1 MRASEDVDK
10 VRKKY
15 QALRHELDERG
26 RRLWAAVE
34 AEALGYGGI
43 TTVSQAT
50 GLAASTIRL
59 GHQQLN
65 ASADNTGDAERRRLR
80 TPGGGRKRTIDKDTT
95 LWQALDALVEPT
107 ARGDPMS
114 PLRWTCKSTR
124 HLARELAN
132 RLQARWPVAFGTGGR
147 TKFNRTRQGYQK
159 DQKLLTITAKGRSK
173 H

>member
-59 GHQQLN
+59 GHPRLN
-65 ASADNTGDAERRRLR
+65 AAAGDTGDTGRRRLR
-80 TPGGGRKRTIDKDTT
+80 TPGGGRKRPIEKDTT
-95 LWQALDALVEPT
+95 LLQALDALVEPT
-107 ARGDPMS
+107 A
-114 PLRWTCKSTR
+114 
-124 HLARELAN
+124 
-132 RLQARWPVAFGTGGR
+132 
-147 TKFNRTRQGYQK
+147 
-159 DQKLLTITAKGRSK
+159 
-173 H
+173 

>member
-1 MRASEDVDK
+1 MRAPEDVDK

-34 AEALGYGGI
+34 AEALGYGGM

-65 ASADNTGDAERRRLR
+65 ASADNTGDA
-80 TPGGGRKRTIDKDTT
+80 GGG
-95 LWQALDALVEPT
+95 
-107 ARGDPMS
+107 G
-114 PLRWTCKSTR
+114 
-124 HLARELAN
+124 
-132 RLQARWPVAFGTGGR
+132 
-147 TKFNRTRQGYQK
+147 
-159 DQKLLTITAKGRSK
+159 
-173 H
+173 

>member
-59 GHQQLN
+59 GT
-65 ASADNTGDAERRRLR
+65 S
-80 TPGGGRKRTIDKDTT
+80 
-95 LWQALDALVEPT
+95 
-107 ARGDPMS
+107 S
-114 PLRWTCKSTR
+114 
-124 HLARELAN
+124 
-132 RLQARWPVAFGTGGR
+132 
-147 TKFNRTRQGYQK
+147 
-159 DQKLLTITAKGRSK
+159 
-173 H
+173 